1 MSQNVRNDD
10 VNCLGELKRGDLE
23 ELLMDD
29 YEGTD
34 TVTEHEPDAGRENT
48 SFKKK
53 LQFIRTGINKE
64 ITGYKCYRLAAVGLG
79 LLSVLLLTAITVQQL
94 MFRTETSHQQ
104 TNFTNQIIERDQSQT
119 SNTHQ
124 TTERDQLLTNFTSLA
139 KERDQLLTNFTSLT
153 KERDQLLTNFTSLAK
168 ERDQLQ
174 EERDQLQK
182 ERDDLQKR
190 LSKLT
195 EEEWKFFGSGS
206 YFITR
211 VERGWRESRDFCR
224 VRGADLLIINS
235 REEQEFINKEF
246 GNTEA
251 WIGLTDQRIEGVW
264 KWVNGSPLT
273 IQFWALGEPNDYE
286 NDDCA
291 ITGFKKSTSDILV
304 WADYPCFHPVVGICE
319 KSSA

>member
-1 MSQNVRNDD
+1 MS
-10 VNCLGELKRGDLE
+10 LFSL
-23 ELLMDD
+23 
-29 YEGTD
+29 
-34 TVTEHEPDAGRENT
+34 TE
-48 SFKKK
+48 
-53 LQFIRTGINKE
+53 E

-79 LLSVLLLTAITVQQL
+79 LLSVLLLTAITVQQ
-94 MFRTETSHQQ
+94 
-104 TNFTNQIIERDQSQT
+104 
-119 SNTHQ
+119 
-124 TTERDQLLTNFTSLA
+124 
-139 KERDQLLTNFTSLT
+139 
-153 KERDQLLTNFTSLAK
+153 DQLLTNFTSLAK

-190 LSKLT
+190 LSKLK
-195 EEEWKFFGSGS
+195 EWKFFGSGS

-211 VERGWRESRDFCR
+211 AERGWRESRDFCR
-224 VRGADLLIINS
+224 ERGADLLIINS

-251 WIGLTDQRIEGVW
+251 WIGLTDLRIEGVW